1 VVTACPANGGAGTD
15 AVVKVSY
22 VFSFITPVGNIAEM
36 FGGSSFGAPITLSAQ
51 GTIPCET

>member
-1 VVTACPANGGAGTD
+1 
-15 AVVKVSY
+15 